1 MFVFAAKWHDCRY
14 LLKLNFVW
22 SFISELQFLIF
33 IWTLWYKIFTH
44 QLIIQFSYLFSFNY
58 SAHSSFRIVFLCLW
72 YDFLWCVLILF
83 FIYRFWF
90 SKSFLTFLF
99 LFFVFTFLTFV
110 EAFLNP
116 PGPIGLELTWN
127 ERVRSTLITLG
138 IIFFNYKIFFY
149 LQDLF
154 LVKLDL
160 SISFVIFS
168 LISFIIAIT
177 AGLYIYNVFIVNIGG
192 SSSVIKNS
200 KSKNNIELESPSSRR
215 KQVGGFQ

>member
-1 MFVFAAKWHDCRY
+1 M
-14 LLKLNFVW
+14 
-22 SFISELQFLIF
+22 
-33 IWTLWYKIFTH
+33 
-44 QLIIQFSYLFSFNY
+44 
-58 SAHSSFRIVFLCLW
+58 
-72 YDFLWCVLILF
+72 
-83 FIYRFWF
+83 
-90 SKSFLTFLF
+90 
-99 LFFVFTFLTFV
+99 
-110 EAFLNP
+110 
-116 PGPIGLELTWN
+116 ELTWN

-160 SISFVIFS
+160 SISYVIFS

>member
-1 MFVFAAKWHDCRY
+1 M
-14 LLKLNFVW
+14 
-22 SFISELQFLIF
+22 
-33 IWTLWYKIFTH
+33 
-44 QLIIQFSYLFSFNY
+44 
-58 SAHSSFRIVFLCLW
+58 
-72 YDFLWCVLILF
+72 
-83 FIYRFWF
+83 
-90 SKSFLTFLF
+90 
-99 LFFVFTFLTFV
+99 
-110 EAFLNP
+110 
-116 PGPIGLELTWN
+116 ELTWN